1 MENLTVNII
10 DDKLVI
16 ELPVN
21 EPLVKSKSG
30 KTLVVA
36 SSHGNQR
43 VNAELNGKQININL
57 NAYVYPN

>member
-1 MENLTVNII
+1 MNANII
-10 DDKLVI
+10 EGKLII

-21 EPLVKSKSG
+21 EPLVQSKSG

-43 VNAELNGKQININL
+43 ANAELDGK
-57 NAYVYPN
+57 